1 MAQLNSQKRIHYAL
15 TIKKVVRIGSRKQ
28 NSTKFSDMQNANQKF
43 LLILIVTSFPLL
55 LEEGQVRIKNVVVA
69 VAVAVFASDPTVVV
83 TEVAV
88 VAVVTVVFDVVTGV
102 TVVVTD
108 VPVVVTGVPVVLDVV
123 EMLML

>member
-15 TIKKVVRIGSRKQ
+15 TIKKDVRIVSRKQ

-83 TEVAV
+83 TVVAV

-108 VPVVVTGVPVVLDVV
+108 VPVVVIGVPVVLDVFV
-123 EMLML
+123 KLML